1 MEMWKYKH
9 YKGNTYQVIVLWKH
23 SDTLEDYV
31 VYQWLY
37 TSEEFGNNP
46 IRVKSVEEFEK
57 DIEVDNKKVKR
68 FTYLWK

>member
-1 MEMWKYKH
+1 MKMWIYKH
-9 YKGNTYQVIVLWKH
+9 YKWNNYQVIALGRH

-37 TSEEFGNNP
+37 NSEEFGDKA

-57 DIEVDNKKVKR
+57 EIEIDGKKIKR
-68 FTYLWK
+68 FTYRWE

>member
-1 MEMWKYKH
+1 MQLWTYTH
-9 YKGNTYQVIVLWKH
+9 YKWNNYQVIALAKH

-37 TSEEFGNNP
+37 DSQEFGNNA

-57 DIEVDNKKVKR
+57 EIQVEEKKVKR
-68 FTYLWK
+68 FEYIRK